1 MKSRIV
7 LAILGVTMIT
17 VVVLGIPL
25 GIMVQRFYQGRAVVE
40 LQRRA
45 ALAVGEMTLPLDAAV
60 ITRGLNEADDP
71 TGVSVYGTDT
81 ARIVGGG
88 PAEGDAAVLAAL
100 KGQPASTRGGGDL
113 IVATPIH
120 DRSSEVV
127 VGVVRVTT
135 GEGTVFAR
143 VWRAW
148 AVMGL
153 TALAALGGAWAIA
166 RQQARRLTEPIERL
180 RERARLLG
188 AGVVPPPAT
197 PSGVTELD
205 EVDCVLRQSGEQISN
220 VLAREREFSSDVS
233 HQLRTPLTR
242 LSMMTERALR
252 ERPADV
258 ALVRIQEE
266 LDRTREVVEHLL
278 ALARDRA
285 PVAGEIDPTRVL
297 DRLHDRWQQ
306 IARHAGRPLLVTQTA
321 NLDAVIASDAALD
334 QALDVLVD
342 NALRHGAGTISLH
355 ARRTTAAVVFEVSDE
370 GPGVPANQTETIFQR
385 RATTSA
391 GRQGA
396 GIGLALAR
404 SIVDADDGRLLLAR
418 ASPPMFQIVVRLAP
432 SDEDA
437 LDYDDSNR

>member
-1 MKSRIV
+1 
-7 LAILGVTMIT
+7 
-17 VVVLGIPL
+17 
-25 GIMVQRFYQGRAVVE
+25 
-40 LQRRA
+40 
-45 ALAVGEMTLPLDAAV
+45 MTLPLDAAV
-60 ITRGLNEADDP
+60 LTRGLNEADDP
-71 TGVSVYGTDT
+71 TGVSVYGTDA

-88 PAEGDAAVLAAL
+88 PAAGDAAVLTAL
-100 KGQPASTRGGGDL
+100 RGQPASTRGGGDL

-120 DRSSEVV
+120 DRSSELV
-127 VGVVRVTT
+127 VGAVRVTT
-135 GEGTVFAR
+135 REGTIFGR

-188 AGVVPPPAT
+188 AGVVPPTAI

-205 EVDCVLRQSGEQISN
+205 EVDGVLRQSGEQISN

-252 ERPADV
+252 ERPDDV
-258 ALVRIQEE
+258 ALSRIQEE
-266 LDRTREVVEHLL
+266 LERTREVVEHLL

-285 PVAGEIDPTRVL
+285 PVAGQIDPTRVL

-306 IARHAGRPLLVTQTA
+306 IAQHAGRLLLVTQTA
-321 NLDAVIASDAALD
+321 NLDAVIASEAALD

-355 ARRTTAAVVFEVSDE
+355 ARRTTAAVVFEVSDQ
-370 GPGVPANQTETIFQR
+370 GSGVPANQTETIFQR
-385 RATTSA
+385 RATTGA
-391 GRQGA
+391 GREGA

-404 SIVDADDGRLLLAR
+404 SIVDADDGRLLLAQ